1 MHDNKKPNKVERP
14 ISANMFSWLEKE
26 NSTRNIIYL
35 LGADCAFLFA
45 FDFVYN
51 RYGHFTIEELPG
63 FYAVYGFVMFSLII
77 LLATLLRF
85 FLGRNEDYY
94 GNKAIDSETPKK
106 ADKKG
111 ST

>member
-35 LGADCAFLFA
+35 LGAVCAFLFA

-51 RYGHFTIEELPG
+51 RYGHFTIEIDGQNYSEDIGIRIEDNL
-63 FYAVYGFVMFSLII
+63 LITDTGSENLSQEI
-77 LLATLLRF
+77 PKDMKDIEALL
-85 FLGRNEDYY
+85 
-94 GNKAIDSETPKK
+94 S
-106 ADKKG
+106 
-111 ST
+111 